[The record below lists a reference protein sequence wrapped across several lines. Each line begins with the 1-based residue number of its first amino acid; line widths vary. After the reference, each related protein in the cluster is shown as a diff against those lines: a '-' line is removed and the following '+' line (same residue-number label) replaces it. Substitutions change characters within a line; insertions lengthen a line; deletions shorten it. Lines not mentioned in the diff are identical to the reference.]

1 MTQAILTVHSFT
13 STWIEAIAYFLKD
26 LSAKWQKRQ
35 IRNATIKQLSALSN
49 RELNDMGISRGDIW
63 AIANGDPSYNRS
75 KVSENDNLKGW
86 V

>member
-1 MTQAILTVHSFT
+1 MTQVILAATDALHIPAVLDF
-13 STWIEAIAYFLKD
+13 FRDLKR
-26 LSAKWQKRQ
+26 SYKKRQ
-35 IRNATIKQLSALSN
+35 DRKETIKQLSALSN

-63 AIANGDPSYNRS
+63 AIANGDPSYNRR